1 MAYRFTTPLTWPQP
15 PRGWV
20 PPQDWK
26 PDPSWPPAPPGWQFW
41 QDDTLG
47 APGTARLQAAPT
59 GWTQPPTNPA
69 PVYQPGPPVTRP
81 VPSTHAVDTRLQ
93 AVVSAYAKRGY
104 RVVSHQGPAVTLQ
117 RPATPFE
124 WIWLIGSFFIG
135 IGIGGLVYLVAWLLW
150 RVPRIYSVDLSL
162 NDFGQVI
169 ELGDS
174 CAVFDRDRLKS
185 TQIRS
190 WILGLPLAL
199 LTIISIVAVIG
210 SSISSPPPAD
220 EVLPTILG
228 GFIVVGALA
237 TGAVLFLMAAVN
249 ATRNLRSPS
258 ATP

>member
-15 PRGWV
+15 PLGWV

-41 QDDTLG
+41 QDDTSG
-47 APGTARLQAAPT
+47 TPDTAPSQAPT
-59 GWTQPPTNPA
+59 GWTQPPASPT
-69 PVYQPGPPVTRP
+69 PVYQPAVTRP
-81 VPSTHAVDTRLQ
+81 IPAVPGVDPRLQ

-117 RPATPFE
+117 RPATPFQ

-135 IGIGGLVYLVAWLLW
+135 IGIGGLVYLVLWLLW

-162 NDFGQVI
+162 NDFGQVV

-190 WILGLPLAL
+190 WIFGSLLAL
-199 LTIISIVAVIG
+199 FGILMAVGLVVSPPVGEDQLSTIITIIIV
-210 SSISSPPPAD
+210 
-220 EVLPTILG
+220 T
-228 GFIVVGALA
+228 GAFA
-237 TGAVLFLMAAVN
+237 AGAVLFLMAAVK
-249 ATRNLRSPS
+249 ATRKLRDSSGS
-258 ATP
+258 AT